1 MSKLRKISQDN
12 AFRLLCLL
20 AAGIAGVLMLGF
32 MVQLAVDSSSAW
44 REFGLGFIFS
54 SEWDPWSNRYG
65 ALPSIVGTLVTTV
78 IALTVALPL
87 AFAAALFLTDAPP
100 WLSQIIGNAIDL
112 LAAIPSVIYGMW
124 GLFVLAPIM
133 QDYVQPFLIDD
144 LGLGRIP
151 FVGEYYMGF
160 GLFTAGLILALMILP
175 YMAAIMRDVFA
186 MTPQVLREAAYG
198 IGCTRWETAKDIV
211 LKYGIRGLLGG
222 VFIGLGRALGE
233 TMAVLFVVGNIMDMP
248 QTLSDGGTT
257 IASTLANN
265 FSEADGLQRSALMA
279 LGIILFAM
287 SFLIQIISHC
297 YLSATKSKRGEA
309 K

>member
-1 MSKLRKISQDN
+1 M
-12 AFRLLCLL
+12 
-20 AAGIAGVLMLGF
+20 
-32 MVQLAVDSSSAW
+32 
-44 REFGLGFIFS
+44 
-54 SEWDPWSNRYG
+54 
-65 ALPSIVGTLVTTV
+65 
-78 IALTVALPL
+78 PL

-233 TMAVLFVVGNIMDMP
+233 TMAVLMVTGNAAVIP
-248 QTLSDGGTT
+248 LSITDPLRTIPAT
-257 IASTLANN
+257 IAAEL
-265 FSEADGLQRSALMA
+265 
-279 LGIILFAM
+279 
-287 SFLIQIISHC
+287 
-297 YLSATKSKRGEA
+297 GEA
-309 K
+309 PAGGPHYQSLFLLGVVLFFITLIINTSVEYISSRNK